1 MDLTPTESEAL
12 TPVEAVMRSEIAATV
27 IGNVICSIC
36 FWLLALRVWL
46 KFGYQGLFCNST

>member
-36 FWLLALRVWL
+36 FWLLTLRVVEIWVSGTIL
-46 KFGYQGLFCNST
+46 Q